1 MRHRFG
7 VGIASALALLVGSVF
22 AAQASA
28 AVITGVTA
36 TSNSE
41 YPGINRLAAYTV
53 DGSGITA
60 GQASND
66 PFGTMWLSNV
76 GTAVINPII
85 TFNLGGLYN
94 LTGAQVWNYN
104 ENGGTGRGLS
114 TVTVQEAGTD
124 ALFATIGNLTL
135 SQATGLNTYTG
146 QAITLSGTAQYIRF
160 INLTSFNSPGAGG
173 INGQS
178 DALGLSEIQF
188 NGTAFTQNTVPEP
201 ASLAL
206 LMVGAAGVVFIRRR
220 QQG

>member
-1 MRHRFG
+1 MGQRLG
-7 VGIASALALLVGSVF
+7 VRIASALALMMGTVF
-22 AAQASA
+22 ASQAGA

-53 DGSGITA
+53 DGSGMTG

-66 PFGTMWLSNV
+66 PFGTMWLSDV
-76 GTAVINPII
+76 GTSIPNPII

-94 LTGAQVWNYN
+94 LTGLQVWNYN
-104 ENGGTGRGLS
+104 ESGGTARGLS

-135 SQATGLNTYTG
+135 SQASGLNSYTG
-146 QAITLSGTAQYIRF
+146 QSLALSGTAQYIRF
-160 INLTSFNSPGAGG
+160 INLTSFAYPGEGG
-173 INGQS
+173 ISGHA
-178 DALGLSEIQF
+178 DGVLGLSEIQF
-188 NGTAFTQNTVPEP
+188 NGNAFSAVPEP
-201 ASLAL
+201 ASMAL
-206 LMVGAAGVVFIRRR
+206 LVVGAAGVIFARRR